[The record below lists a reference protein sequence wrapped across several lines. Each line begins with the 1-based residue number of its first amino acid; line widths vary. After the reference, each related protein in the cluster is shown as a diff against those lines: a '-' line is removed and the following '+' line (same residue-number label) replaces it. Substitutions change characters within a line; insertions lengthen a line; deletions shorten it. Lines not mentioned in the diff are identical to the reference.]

1 MAIKGTLVPA
11 LTFFDKDGNVDEEFV
26 RWHLGWVLDNGVNGL
41 FVTGTYGSGY
51 LMTPEQR
58 VRVFEIAMEVSNAR
72 PGTFVVGHV
81 GANDT
86 NTSVYLTEKAR
97 DLGLAAVSAVN
108 PYTFKYTDDELCGY
122 YADLVAAAGDM
133 PVFAYNNP
141 DLTSKAIE
149 FGLVKKFMK
158 VGLKAMKDSSLNLKL
173 ANSIYT
179 YNKLNGTDFKYISGS
194 TTGWPTF
201 IKLGVDTMIAGV
213 CNYAPELVAA
223 MYKLSEG
230 DDEEKFLKAY
240 EIVNKI
246 GSAVKIGNSQVSSH
260 VALAARGYDVP
271 YMKKPLVCDYSKH
284 TDKMAE
290 LAKLFEEYD
299 AQMAE
304 LLPGFKFVK

>member
-1 MAIKGTLVPA
+1 MAVKGTLVPA
-11 LTFFDKDGNVDEEFV
+11 LTFFDEHGNVDEDFV

-51 LMTPEQR
+51 LMTPDQR
-58 VRVFEIAMEVSNAR
+58 VDVFRIAMEVSKER

-97 DLGLAAVSAVN
+97 DLGLEAVSAVN
-108 PYTFKYTDDELCGY
+108 PYTFKYTDDELVGY
-122 YADLVAAAGDM
+122 YKALVDAAGDM

-158 VGLKAMKDSSLNLKL
+158 VGVSAMKDSSLNLKL
-173 ANSIYT
+173 ATAIYT

-201 IKLGVDTMIAGV
+201 RMLGVDTMIAGV
-213 CNYAPELVAA
+213 CNYAPELVSA
-223 MYKLSEG
+223 MYKLSLG

-240 EIVNKI
+240 EIVNGI
-246 GSAVKIGNSQVSSH
+246 GSKVKIGNSQVSSH
-260 VALAARGYDVP
+260 VALKARGYDVP
-271 YMKKPLVCDYSKH
+271 YMKKPLVCDYDKYS
-284 TDKMAE
+284 DKMPEMAD
-290 LAKLFEEYD
+290 AFEKAD
-299 AQMAE
+299 KAMAE
-304 LLPGFKFVK
+304 LLPGFSFVK